1 MNSEVTFQEVAFSPR
16 GETLELSGEL
26 AGRPGRRAEGIVLCH
41 PHPQFGGDMRYPLV
55 EVLAGELA
63 GSGYTTLRFNFRGV
77 GRSGGRYDGGNGEVL
92 DVLGAVDYLRSQEA
106 FPVEA
111 VDVIGYSFGA
121 WVGLRAAA
129 DGKMRKAVGLCLPAG
144 LFDFGFL
151 RDLKIP
157 LLAVHGT
164 QDQFTSEGTV
174 RDLVRESSAPSRI
187 EIITDGDHFM
197 AGREKEIF
205 LLVKDFLEEER
216 E

>member
-1 MNSEVTFQEVAFSPR
+1 MNNGVTFQDVAFPPR

-26 AGRPGRRAEGIVLCH
+26 AGKPGRRTGGIVLCH
-41 PHPQFGGDMRYPLV
+41 PHPQFGGDMYYPLV

-63 GSGYTTLRFNFRGV
+63 GSGYSTLRFNFRGV
-77 GRSGGRYDGGNGEVL
+77 GRSGGRYGGGDGEVL
-92 DVLGAVDYLRSQEA
+92 DVLGAVDYLRSQQA

-129 DGKMRKAVGLCLPAG
+129 VGNVRRAVGLCLPAG
-144 LFDFGFL
+144 LFDFVFL

-164 QDQFTSEGTV
+164 RDQFTPEGTV
-174 RDLVRESSAPSRI
+174 RDLVRGRSAPSRM

-205 LLVKDFLEEER
+205 LLVRDFLEEK
-216 E
+216 